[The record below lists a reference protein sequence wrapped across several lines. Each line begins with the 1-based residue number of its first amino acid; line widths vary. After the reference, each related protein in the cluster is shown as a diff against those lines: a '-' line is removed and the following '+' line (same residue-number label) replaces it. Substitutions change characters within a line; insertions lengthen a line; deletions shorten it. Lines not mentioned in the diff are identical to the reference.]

1 MRRILLLTL
10 VSLSASSLLAQNA
23 PTSQPARERAAGR
36 PASIRQVSLEEAI
49 TMADRSSETL
59 DIARSV
65 VTRARGQ
72 QLVARSQFLP
82 QLDANVAYA
91 RTLASQFEGFSFG
104 GPDTS
109 TFRSLCTP
117 NLPSSAT
124 PAERQAALDQAQTCQ
139 AAGGGVDFSSVGFGA
154 RNQWTLGLQFSQPVF
169 TGGRNLG
176 TRAAANASRRAADI
190 ELTAQRAQLILDVT
204 EAYYNAVL
212 ASRLADIAQTTL
224 ALSDEVLR
232 QTTRM
237 RQVGSAAEFDLLRA
251 QVARDNQLPVVLR
264 RRSEAT
270 IATYRLKQMLELPLD
285 DSLELTTPIDD
296 APVPTV
302 AGVSAERAAAP
313 DTSAASRST
322 VREASENVK
331 AQEGLLLAAR
341 SARFPTISIT
351 SGYQRLFFP
360 INTFPELNDFRENWT
375 IGVSAGVSLFSG
387 GRVSGQVLTAQ
398 ANLREARAREK
409 QARELAALDARI
421 AVSQLEQAEASWRAS
436 QGTAEQARR
445 AYTIDQVRYREGIST
460 QTDLTQSQLLVE
472 QAMVNRAVAARDL
485 AVARMRL
492 ALLKDLPLTPPGAG
506 AGTGTDMGAGATGA
520 PGAASQPA
528 PQPPRTT
535 TTSASSTSGSFQ
547 Q

>member
-1 MRRILLLTL
+1 MRKVLLVAV
-10 VSLSASSLLAQNA
+10 VSLSGSSLLAQA
-23 PTSQPARERAAGR
+23 SPTSEVRR
-36 PASIRQVSLEEAI
+36 PTSVRQVSLEEAI
-49 TMADRSSETL
+49 TLADRSSETL
-59 DIARSV
+59 DIARAS

-82 QLDANVAYA
+82 QLDASVGYA

-104 GPDTS
+104 GPDTN
-109 TFRSLCTP
+109 TFQSLCTP
-117 NLPSSAT
+117 NVPANAT
-124 PAERQAALDQAQTCQ
+124 PAERQAAIDQARTCP
-139 AAGGGVDFSSVGFGA
+139 AAGGGPDFSSVGFGA
-154 RNQWTLGLQFSQPVF
+154 KNQWTVGLQFSQPVF

-176 TRAAANASRRAADI
+176 TRAAANAGRRAADI
-190 ELTAQRAQLILDVT
+190 ELIAQRAQLILDVT
-204 EAYYNAVL
+204 QAYYNAVL
-212 ASRLADIAQTTL
+212 ASRLVEIARTTL
-224 ALSDEVLR
+224 AQNDEVLR
-232 QTTRM
+232 QTTRA

-251 QVARDNQLPVVLR
+251 QVARDNQVPVVLR
-264 RRSEAT
+264 RRSDA
-270 IATYRLKQMLELPLD
+270 IVANLQLKQLLELPLE
-285 DSLELTTPIDD
+285 DSLVLTTPIDD

-302 AGVSAERAAAP
+302 ARVTAETVAEA
-313 DTSAASRST
+313 DTSVGNRST
-322 VREASENVK
+322 VREANENVK
-331 AQEGLLLAAR
+331 AQEGLLRVAR
-341 SARFPTISIT
+341 AERYPTIAIT

-360 INTFPELNDFRENWT
+360 TSTFPAVNDYRENWT

-398 ANLREARAREK
+398 ANVREARAREK

-421 AVSQLEQAEASWRAS
+421 ALSQLEQAEATWRAS

-492 ALLKDLPLTPPGAG
+492 ALLKDLPLTTPGAG
-506 AGTGTDMGAGATGA
+506 AGAGFDAGAGGAGAGSA
-520 PGAASQPA
+520 MPQPA
-528 PQPPRTT
+528 PQQPRTT

>member
-1 MRRILLLTL
+1 MRTVFLLAI
-10 VSLSASSLLAQNA
+10 VSLSGSSLPAQNA
-23 PTSQPARERAAGR
+23 LAADARRQP
-36 PASIRQVSLEEAI
+36 PVRQVSLEEAI
-49 TMADRSSETL
+49 TLANRSSEIL
-59 DIARSV
+59 DIARAAV
-65 VTRARGQ
+65 ARARGQ

-109 TFRSLCTP
+109 TLRSLCTP
-117 NLPSSAT
+117 NLPANAT
-124 PAERQAALDQAQTCQ
+124 PAERQAALDQAQTCPP
-139 AAGGGVDFSSVGFGA
+139 AGGGADFSSVGFGA
-154 RNQWTLGLQFSQPVF
+154 KNQWTVGLQFSQPVF

-176 TRAAANASRRAADI
+176 TRAAANAGRRAADI

-204 EAYYNAVL
+204 EAYYNSVL

-224 ALSDEVLR
+224 ALNDEVLR

-251 QVARDNQLPVVLR
+251 QVARDNQVPVVLR

-270 IATYRLKQMLELPLD
+270 TAHLRLKQMLELPLD
-285 DSLELTTPIDD
+285 DSLELTTPIDE

-302 AGVSAERAAAP
+302 ARVTAETVADA
-313 DTSAASRST
+313 DTSVASRSA
-322 VREASENVK
+322 VREAGENVQ
-331 AQEGLLLAAR
+331 AQEGMLRAAR

-360 INTFPELNDFRENWT
+360 LNTFPELNDFRENWT

-421 AVSQLEQAEASWRAS
+421 ALSQLEQAEATWRAS

-445 AYTIDQVRYREGIST
+445 AYSIDQVRYREGIST

-492 ALLKDLPLTPPGAG
+492 ALLKDLPLTPPSAG
-506 AGTGTDMGAGATGA
+506 AGVGTDMGAGAAGA
-520 PGAASQPA
+520 GGALPQPA